1 MYVRPKKGL
10 GQHFLKDENI
20 ARKIVKSL
28 DTGPDGSILEVGP
41 GTGILSKYLLE
52 DYTGINLLE
61 IDGESWEY
69 LQDQFPRHRDKIFH
83 GDILKSDLLELLES
97 PISIIGNF
105 PYNISSQIFFRV
117 LEYRQQV
124 NQVVCMIQKEVA
136 DRIKAPHG
144 TKTYGILSV
153 LLQAFYDIEYLFSV
167 GPGVFHPPPKVQS
180 SVLRLKRN
188 DTLKLDCDED
198 LFFRVVKT
206 SFNQRRKMLR
216 NSLKGQFVIPE
227 AMPEIF
233 SMRPEQLSVKSFV
246 DLTLLLGVK

>member
-1 MYVRPKKGL
+1 
-10 GQHFLKDENI
+10 
-20 ARKIVKSL
+20 
-28 DTGPDGSILEVGP
+28 
-41 GTGILSKYLLE
+41 
-52 DYTGINLLE
+52 
-61 IDGESWEY
+61 
-69 LQDQFPRHRDKIFH
+69 
-83 GDILKSDLLELLES
+83 
-97 PISIIGNF
+97 
-105 PYNISSQIFFRV
+105 
-117 LEYRQQV
+117 
-124 NQVVCMIQKEVA
+124 MIQKEVA